1 MQKRAMSITRVIQF
15 LKGDI
20 WRIRQGDTSSSRW
33 FLIRMVRIF
42 ILSLRGLIKDKCQQR
57 ATSLTYYSLLSIV
70 PIAAMVFGIAK
81 GFGFEKVLQERLLGL
96 DIQPEVVTRII
107 EFAQAL
113 LEDTKGGLMAGIGVI
128 ILFFT
133 IVKVLSNIETS
144 FNDIWGVKKSRPI
157 VRKISDYL
165 SLMLICPLLFVS
177 SSAIT
182 VMVSSHVRLVV
193 NEVGMLGAVSPV
205 IFFMLKLFPYCVIWV
220 LFAFIYMF
228 MPNTKVSF
236 RSGAIAGV
244 ISGTIY
250 QLFQFVYINFQIG
263 VTKFNAIYG
272 SFAALPLFLVWMQLS
287 WLIVLLG
294 AEISFAYQN
303 VDTYE
308 FEPDCLRISYSF
320 KMLLSL
326 MVVHLLVD
334 LFSKGEKAWDDI
346 RISRKLE
353 IPIRL
358 VRQILYELT
367 ESGIVVRVSGSD
379 DRVVGF
385 QPARST
391 NTMTIKSVVDALEAH
406 GTDNIPVADSE
417 ELKRLSKCLK
427 VFSDLVENSPANK
440 PVRDI

>member
-1 MQKRAMSITRVIQF
+1 
-15 LKGDI
+15 
-20 WRIRQGDTSSSRW
+20 
-33 FLIRMVRIF
+33 MVRIF

-70 PIAAMVFGIAK
+70 PIAAMAFGIAK
-81 GFGFEKVLQERLLGL
+81 GFGFEKVLQKQLLEL
-96 DIQPEVVTRII
+96 EIQPEIVTRII
-107 EFAQAL
+107 GFAQTL
-113 LEDTKGGLMAGIGVI
+113 LENTQGGLMAGIGVI
-128 ILFFT
+128 LLFFT
-133 IVKVLSNIETS
+133 IIKVLSNIESS

-165 SLMLICPLLFVS
+165 SIMLICPLLFVF

-182 VMVSSHVRLVV
+182 VIISSHVSHVI
-193 NEVGMLGAVSPV
+193 NKIGMLETVSPV
-205 IFFMLKLFPYCVIWV
+205 IFFMMRLFPYCIIWV

-228 MPNTKVSF
+228 MPNTRVSF
-236 RSGAIAGV
+236 RSGALAGI

-272 SFAALPLFLVWMQLS
+272 SFAALPLFLIWMQLS
-287 WLIVLLG
+287 WLILLLG

-334 LFSKGEKAWDDI
+334 QFSKGGTAWNDN

-367 ESGIVVRVSGSD
+367 ESGIIVRVSGSD
-379 DRVVGF
+379 DRIVGY

-406 GTDNIPVADSE
+406 GTDKIPVADSD
-417 ELKRLSKCLK
+417 ELKRISECLK